1 MSDPPDIQSC
11 LSLEEA
17 VEMCVAE
24 LGWTPDYARFAIMLA
39 IIEGELPVVWIDD
52 RETRH

>member
-1 MSDPPDIQSC
+1 MSEIPAY
-11 LSLEEA
+11 LSLDEA

-39 IIEGELPVVWIDD
+39 IIRGELPCVWIDD
-52 RETRH
+52 RQTKH